1 MTEWRSFAESLHMEL
16 SDSEVEELISW
27 GKAIPQNAFGKYL
40 AASF

>member
-1 MTEWRSFAESLHMEL
+1 MEL

-40 AASF
+40 AGSF